1 MLDRLAI
8 AEIKALR
15 AKLNRFSSEQ
25 KDPAVQF
32 YCLLV
37 DSNLAQAL
45 LGRDD
50 PMLREVLA
58 SSITQFEESLQ
69 QRAPARR
76 VPPACEGRPGVNGPH
91 GAATSAMQ
99 QCPVTDAESGGSAI
113 VVRRSLSPAPGA
125 FF

>member
-1 MLDRLAI
+1 MLDRLTI

-25 KDPAVQF
+25 KDPSVQF

-58 SSITQFEESLQ
+58 TSIAQLQ
-69 QRAPARR
+69 KVLQRARADAAFPARPVKGSR
-76 VPPACEGRPGVNGPH
+76 VSKVLTAQS
-91 GAATSAMQ
+91 AAGCT
-99 QCPVTDAESGGSAI
+99 
-113 VVRRSLSPAPGA
+113 RLH
-125 FF
+125 